1 MLLMFGVFSVMFF
14 ADGKWGYREKNLAYH
29 VSKAFE
35 GAIGDFKAKQGELGP
50 EAWRVYAQRQTVDL
64 PEDPAL
70 LPEDTPRPMPWPEIL
85 HDYERMKASLEQ
97 QPNPLFDEYRLAA
110 GIRKEAPEKDFSAQK
125 IFEQWVVFWIC
136 LTLTFGALVM
146 LLRTIRRSVAI
157 DDEALYPAGGGR
169 IPFGELVRLDLR
181 KWGTKGLAFV
191 WARTASGG
199 ERKLRIDG
207 LTYGGFKV
215 EQGEPAERL
224 MTRLRE
230 NFSGEVIEYVIEDGE
245 PASPAPPAA

>member
-1 MLLMFGVFSVMFF
+1 MSDRITCKPTPWFLLRAAAMLLMFGVFSVMFF

-110 GIRKEAPEKDFSAQK
+110 GIRKEAPEKDSVRQIQK
-125 IFEQWVVFWIC
+125 TTHC
-136 LTLTFGALVM
+136 
-146 LLRTIRRSVAI
+146 SV
-157 DDEALYPAGGGR
+157 GG
-169 IPFGELVRLDLR
+169 LLDLPD
-181 KWGTKGLAFV
+181 AD
-191 WARTASGG
+191 
-199 ERKLRIDG
+199 LRGSRDA
-207 LTYGGFKV
+207 V
-215 EQGEPAERL
+215 ANHPAQR
-224 MTRLRE
+224 
-230 NFSGEVIEYVIEDGE
+230 GD
-245 PASPAPPAA
+245 